1 MTSLNNFKMDADRNV
16 DEPVSISLQIPD
28 CEIKILIDYLNIRW
42 LVELLILMTCWA
54 TCKKTWTSRG
64 LRPNRREFVLL
75 VPSLLLGKWSL
86 HLATLGIQSTSCAV
100 TATRNWEQWTF
111 LREMASHTVSKTTI
125 TSSPPGVATARVPFW
140 TSASLHWTRLGIL
153 SISSVLIVAD
163 RLGEHLLLGGLHIVV
178 FQFGDEGFHE
188 KDDAAF
194 CKDCYFEQFAPKCGG
209 CNTPI
214 TENYISSL
222 NLQVGRQMLYAQ

>member
-28 CEIKILIDYLNIRW
+28 LEIKILIDYLNIRW

-111 LREMASHTVSKTTI
+111 LRGMASHTVSKTTI

-140 TSASLHWTRLGIL
+140 TSASLHLTRLGIL
-153 SISSVLIVAD
+153 SISSALIVAD
-163 RLGEHLLLGGLHIVV
+163 RWGEHLLWGRITCFCVSVWWWRFSWERWCSFLQRLLLWAVCTQMWRLQHTHHWKLH
-178 FQFGDEGFHE
+178 F
-188 KDDAAF
+188 
-194 CKDCYFEQFAPKCGG
+194 
-209 CNTPI
+209 
-214 TENYISSL
+214 ISKFTS
-222 NLQVGRQMLYAQ
+222 M